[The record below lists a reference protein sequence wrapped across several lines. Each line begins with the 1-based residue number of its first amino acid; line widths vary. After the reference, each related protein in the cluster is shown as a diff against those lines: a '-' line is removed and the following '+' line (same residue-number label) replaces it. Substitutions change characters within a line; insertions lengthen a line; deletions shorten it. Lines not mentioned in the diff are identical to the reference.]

1 MQPDRLIA
9 ATAAIPESALLPWG
23 LALKLDVALFCN
35 WSLLDR
41 DHLQSEQL
49 RRRCH
54 VVWRKGADWGGFRL
68 RRGAKEPK
76 NGLAGWVR
84 MMPVQTRRPLTAA
97 QLTKAHTFQFLKMTA
112 TWMLIFAALL
122 RLIVWLPYHLWR
134 VSRERKA
141 RHWLGE

>member
-1 MQPDRLIA
+1 MLSGARERGLGWLSIEA
-9 ATAAIPESALLPWG
+9 ACAAI
-23 LALKLDVALFCN
+23 
-35 WSLLDR
+35 
-41 DHLQSEQL
+41 
-49 RRRCH
+49 
-54 VVWRKGADWGGFRL
+54 
-68 RRGAKEPK
+68 AKEPK